1 MLRAESALD
10 EVWRSV
16 GLTLAAGVTVALL
29 TACSGGGEEAPTTA
43 DPSPLTT
50 TETTPE
56 STTTEPT
63 TTEPLPL
70 TSEERAW
77 ARQANNYADRLE
89 KDWNREVT
97 ITHAVM
103 RHWAS
108 LFAKCKTT
116 LREAGDPGRY
126 APAARVVRRA
136 CAKLAK
142 ARAQIAIAMGASDSG
157 GAVIAGTAEE
167 DQFNRALDRF
177 FELAGNALNDLNTA
191 REKAAAITAEYGT

>member
-1 MLRAESALD
+1 MA
-10 EVWRSV
+10 
-16 GLTLAAGVTVALL
+16 TVTVVVL
-29 TACSGGGEEAPTTA
+29 TACSGGDESTPTSA
-43 DPSPLTT
+43 DTSSLTT
-50 TETTPE
+50 TTASTTE

-63 TTEPLPL
+63 TTEPQPL
-70 TSEERAW
+70 TSEEQAW
-77 ARQANNYADRLE
+77 LRQVNSYAGRLE

-108 LFAKCKTT
+108 LFGKCKTT
-116 LREAGDPGRY
+116 LQDAGDPGRY
-126 APAARVVRRA
+126 APAARVARRA

-142 ARAQIAIAMGASDSG
+142 ARAQIAIAVGASDSG

-177 FELAGNALNDLNTA
+177 FELAGNALNDFGTA
-191 REKAAAITAEYGT
+191 QEKAAAITAEYST